1 MTLAANVRSG
11 KDHRGENFPVAS
23 RLIQARHRK
32 PIMAFY
38 NFVRTADD
46 VADHPTLTEAEKLKL
61 LDSLEATLMG
71 QSDAEQEGVALRSE
85 LSERG
90 LDPQHAR
97 DLLTAFR
104 MDVTKRR
111 YKDWDDLMNYCRYSA
126 MPVGRFVLDVHGEQR
141 ATWPAND
148 ALCAA
153 LQIINH
159 MQDCGQDYRKLDRVY
174 LPLDRLAAH
183 GAAVED
189 LKAPVAS
196 PQLRA
201 YLDDLCTRVAAL
213 LQQSAV
219 FSGQIADRGLS
230 LEVAVIQRLAEHLT
244 RTLQVRDP
252 LFDTVHLGKLE
263 TAKFA
268 LLGLLQGAAH
278 RIVPGPVNRTPAPAV
293 NGAANPAAAAASGSS
308 FYAAM
313 RILPRAQRQAMFDV
327 YAFCRAVDDIADE
340 AGDRNERLA
349 RLEQWRRDIDAIY
362 AGAAPERLRSLA
374 QAVRTYGLAR
384 EDFLAVIDGMEM
396 DVRADIRAPDL
407 KTLELYCDRVASAV
421 GRLSVRIFG
430 MAEDDGIALAHH
442 LGRALQLTNTL
453 RDLDEDA
460 AIGRLYLPRELLNK
474 EGIESDEPQA
484 VLAHRALG
492 GVCAGVAELAAM
504 HFARADAIM
513 AGSPRAVVRAP
524 RIMAQAYY
532 LILLR
537 LNARGWREPRAP
549 VKLGKG
555 QIAQILIRS
564 FVT

>member
-1 MTLAANVRSG
+1 MTLAADLRSG

-46 VADHPTLTEAEKLKL
+46 IADHPTLPQAEKLNL
-61 LDSLEATLMG
+61 LDSLEATLLG
-71 QSDAEQEGVALRSE
+71 QSDAEAEGVALRTA
-85 LSERG
+85 LAERSMH
-90 LDPQHAR
+90 PQHAQ

-104 MDVTKRR
+104 MDVTKQR
-111 YKDWDDLMNYCRYSA
+111 YGDWDDLMNYCRYSA
-126 MPVGRFVLDVHGEQR
+126 MPVGRFVLDVHGEPH

-159 MQDCGQDYRKLDRVY
+159 MQDCGKDYRNLDRVY
-174 LPLDRLAAH
+174 IPLDLLAAH
-183 GAAVED
+183 GGSAED
-189 LKAPVAS
+189 LKKPAAT

-201 YLDDLCTRVAAL
+201 CLDDMCVRVTGL
-213 LQQSAV
+213 LQQSAG

-230 LEVAVIQRLAEHLT
+230 LEVAVIQRLAERLT
-244 RTLQVRDP
+244 HTLQAHDP
-252 LFDTVHLGKLE
+252 LSERVHLGRLE
-263 TAKFA
+263 VAGLA
-268 LLGLLQGAAH
+268 LLGIMQGASRRLA
-278 RIVPGPVNRTPAPAV
+278 RNGRPADAT
-293 NGAANPAAAAASGSS
+293 GAANGATNAAATASGSS

-313 RILPRAQRQAMFDV
+313 RILPRELRNAMFNV

-340 AGDRNERLA
+340 AGDRGERLA
-349 RLEQWRRDIDAIY
+349 RLAQWRRDIDAIY
-362 AGAAPERLRSLA
+362 NGAAPPHLADLA
-374 QAVRTYGLAR
+374 QAVRAFGLAR

-407 KTLELYCDRVASAV
+407 QTLDLYCDRVASAV

-430 MAEDDGIALAHH
+430 MAEKDGIALAYH
-442 LGRALQLTNTL
+442 LGRALQLANTL

-460 AIGRLYLPRELLNK
+460 AIGRLYLPREFLER
-474 EGIESDEPQA
+474 EGVPIGEPQT
-484 VLAHRALG
+484 VLANPALG
-492 GVCAGVAELAAM
+492 RVCASVAELATG
-504 HFARADAIM
+504 HFERADAIM
-513 AGSPRAVVRAP
+513 ARSPRAAVRAP
-524 RIMAQAYY
+524 RIMAEAYRRILRR
-532 LILLR
+532 LI
-537 LNARGWREPRAP
+537 ARGWTPPRAP

-564 FVT
+564 FVS